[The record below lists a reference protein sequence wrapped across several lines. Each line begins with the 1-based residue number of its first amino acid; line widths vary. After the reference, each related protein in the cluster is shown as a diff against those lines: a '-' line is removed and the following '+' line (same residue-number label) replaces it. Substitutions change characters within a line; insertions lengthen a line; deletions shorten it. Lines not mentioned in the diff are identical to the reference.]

1 MLSVGKTMKRI
12 LNRIEELDLDKE
24 TFQQLRKIVLDELN
38 DLIRNSKIED
48 QTKDQTQ
55 NRFKSYAAHHTRLS
69 TKKP

>member
-38 DLIRNSKIED
+38 DLIRDSKIED
-48 QTKDQTQ
+48 QTKDQT
-55 NRFKSYAAHHTRLS
+55 
-69 TKKP
+69 